1 MSPKTSTTHQNRLAV
16 FQPSTVPEFESAL
29 EGTLERRQ
37 FAPGECLF
45 HEKDPSDGLYIL
57 REGKVRLEI
66 ASADSATIEVANC
79 GPSMLIGAGAAVSGR
94 PREYTARALARV
106 TADFVSR
113 EVIMSRMRAYLPFAL
128 QISQLLAADVERTN
142 QFALRLRTGKMP
154 A

>member
-1 MSPKTSTTHQNRLAV
+1 MCMSPKTSTTYRNPLAV
-16 FQPSTVPEFESAL
+16 SQPSTEPQFESAL

-57 REGKVRLEI
+57 RE
-66 ASADSATIEVANC
+66 
-79 GPSMLIGAGAAVSGR
+79 SMLIGAGAAVSGR
-94 PREYTARALARV
+94 PREYTARALTKV

-113 EVIMSRMRAYLPFAL
+113 EVIMSKMRAYLPFAL